1 MSSVVMGDV
10 SFGADVRFPG
20 FAFSGAEI
28 SFDVLNDNIFE
39 HTEEGELS
47 FFPQPTS
54 FDGHTPLFKSVR
66 IAIKDD
72 EGKFHTLTTTH
83 L

>member
-1 MSSVVMGDV
+1 MSPTATGDV
-10 SFGADVRFPG
+10 SFGAGISFPG
-20 FAFSGAEI
+20 FPFNGAEI

-39 HTEEGELS
+39 HTEEGELA

-66 IAIKDD
+66 ISIKDD
-72 EGKFHTLTTTH
+72 EGKLHTLTTTQ